1 MELPESVS
9 KFLSGLTTVYVEKD
23 AAAMGAKSALLIADT
38 MKSAFRSGRKSAL
51 WLMAAPSGFAFYDA
65 FIGLCARDP
74 ELAGLC
80 RDASYFQFDDYPVP
94 RGDKRFPITFRH
106 LLETRFFGPLAKIC
120 GPLPG
125 VRLLEIGNK
134 SDDKVAADYANRLM
148 RTADDPSTC
157 LIQLKGIGMDGH
169 WGFHGDETPL
179 ETPPAIMKVAMNKAN
194 IHQQK
199 LDWPEYFARDK
210 DVPAH
215 AYTGNVAL
223 FLKADLIVD
232 NVPQASKAY
241 SVLATYGTDTVIPQV
256 PSTALKRHPAS
267 HAFLTR
273 DSASA
278 LLEFRARRI
287 KDFSAVLS
295 PEMVAKLE
303 KLWDSGN
310 PEARSENIA
319 KMRTVLRDLGML
331 GT

>member
-9 KFLSGLTTVYVEKD
+9 KFQSGLTKVSVEKD
-23 AAAMGAKSALLIADT
+23 AVAMGTKSALLVADA
-38 MKSAFRSGRKSAL
+38 MKDSARSGRKSAL
-51 WLMAAPSGFAFYDA
+51 WLMAAPSGFAFYEA
-65 FIGLCARDP
+65 FIGLCSRDK
-74 ELAGLC
+74 ELAK
-80 RDASYFQFDDYPVP
+80 ATKEAAFFQFDDYPVP

-106 LLETRFFGPLAKIC
+106 LLETRFFAPLASVC

-125 VRLLEIGNK
+125 VRLLEIGTRA
-134 SDDKVAADYANRLM
+134 DDKVAAEYAERLL
-148 RTADDPSTC
+148 RAAEDPDTC

-179 ETPPAIMKVAMNKAN
+179 DTPPAIVKVSMNKAN

-199 LDWPEYFARDK
+199 LDWPEFFADDK
-210 DVPAH
+210 DVPTH
-215 AYTGNVAL
+215 AYTGDVEL
-223 FLKADLIVD
+223 FLKADIIVD

-241 SVLATYGTDTVIPQV
+241 SVLATYGTDAVIPEV

-267 HAFLTR
+267 YAFLTR

-278 LLEFRARRI
+278 LLEFRALRA

-295 PEMVAKLE
+295 PDMLGKLE

-310 PEARSENIA
+310 SEARAENIA
-319 KMRTVLRDLGML
+319 RMREVLAILGMI
-331 GT
+331 GA